1 MLKVQMLIRTNN
13 ATYLWNVPGEGSAAA
28 SGEAAPAPA
37 APADSGAAPAP
48 SLPSSPSPGVGS
60 TADPPGMVDE
70 TVDWVMDAF
79 SEMQREELTAPQP
92 IDDTIVQNPGQPPVT
107 AAPQPAVVQEP
118 PTAPLNAPPLEA
130 PATQPVLPP
139 TAPVAAAP
147 PQAPQPGPQQP
158 APPAARPQAMDHG
171 QVFDRLSTE
180 IAKNQQAL
188 TQHLADVAY
197 RMPQEEADMLGLT
210 AEQAKA
216 FSQKMAQVQV
226 NVTGSVMRIMTQ
238 QMPNY
243 VASLLQR
250 RAQIDEGANAFWKA
264 NPHLNARDHEAAAIQ
279 VGQAFRQMSPQ
290 ASSDEFN
297 RFVGDFVGMRAG
309 LVRPVPGAS
318 PQPQQAPPAVRTP
331 GPVVRPNG
339 HMPYQPAGVNAAPP
353 GSLPA
358 PRENEW
364 SAMERIM
371 RAFDGGQFDN

>member
-1 MLKVQMLIRTNN
+1 MLMKNSV
-13 ATYLWNVPGEGSAAA
+13 ALWNVPGEGSAAA

-37 APADSGAAPAP
+37 APADSGAAPSP

-60 TADPPGMVDE
+60 TADPPGIIDE

-79 SEMQREELTAPQP
+79 NEMQREETTAPTP
-92 IDDTIVQNPGQPPVT
+92 IDDTIVQNPGEAPAGAGVQPP
-107 AAPQPAVVQEP
+107 APQPALQ
-118 PTAPLNAPPLEA
+118 APIQTAPPLEA

-139 TAPVAAAP
+139 TVPVAAAP
-147 PQAPQPGPQQP
+147 PQAPQPHSQQP
-158 APPAARPQAMDHG
+158 TPPPASQAHAMDDG

-180 IAKNQQAL
+180 IAKNQKAL

-250 RAQIDEGANAFWKA
+250 RSQIDDGAAAFWKA
-264 NPHLNARDHEAAAIQ
+264 NPHLNARDHDAAAIQ
-279 VGQAFRQMSPQ
+279 VGQAFRQTNPRVS
-290 ASSDEFN
+290 ADWFT

-309 LVRPVPGAS
+309 LVRPVPGA
-318 PQPQQAPPAVRTP
+318 PAAAPPAPQVRTP

-339 HMPYQPAGVNAAPP
+339 QMPYQPAGANAAPP

-371 RAFDGGQFDN
+371 RAFDEIGRAHV